1 MHQPSILESFGN
13 ARERAKAAIAA
24 IKAGEGVLI
33 VDDEDRENEGDL
45 IYAAETIT
53 PKQMALL
60 IRECSGIVCLC
71 LTDEMADA
79 LELEPMVKNNTN
91 KNHTAFTV
99 TIEAAEGVTTGVS
112 ASDRV
117 TTIRA
122 AIAPNA
128 KPSDLNRPGHIFP
141 LRARPGGVLERRG
154 HTEVTCDLCRLAGL
168 TPAGVLCE
176 LTNEDGTMARLPQ
189 IADFARKHGMPL
201 ATVEDIA
208 QYRMEQEGEQ
218 ARFKRL
224 PIHESP
230 MLNAPG
236 FFHPSCEEMKSARG
250 RRVLQ
255 KSPSSRHKQT
265 FSFLTSSCLSHRPAR
280 RA

>member
-1 MHQPSILESFGN
+1 MHQPSILDSFGT
-13 ARERAKAAIAA
+13 ARERAEAAIAA

-91 KNHTAFTV
+91 KNHTASTV

-122 AIAPNA
+122 AIAPDA

-154 HTEVTCDLCRLAGL
+154 HTEVTCDLARLAGL

-176 LTNEDGTMARLPQ
+176 LTNEDGTMARLPEV
-189 IADFARKHGMPL
+189 AEFARKHGMPL

-208 QYRMEQEGEQ
+208 QYRIETG
-218 ARFKRL
+218 K
-224 PIHESP
+224 
-230 MLNAPG
+230 
-236 FFHPSCEEMKSARG
+236 
-250 RRVLQ
+250 
-255 KSPSSRHKQT
+255 
-265 FSFLTSSCLSHRPAR
+265 
-280 RA
+280 